1 MDLLIALLS
10 FFSIGFSTSG
20 STAEIKWTNGD
31 VATRVKTSDQYRTYL
46 TNGGVSLFDREGT
59 PAVWVTVIKK
69 D

>member
-10 FFSIGFSTSG
+10 FFSIGYSTSG
-20 STAEIKWTNGD
+20 TTATIKWTNGD
-31 VATRVKTSDQYRTYL
+31 VATQVKSSDQYRTYL
-46 TNGGVSLFDREGT
+46 SNGGVSLFDRDGM